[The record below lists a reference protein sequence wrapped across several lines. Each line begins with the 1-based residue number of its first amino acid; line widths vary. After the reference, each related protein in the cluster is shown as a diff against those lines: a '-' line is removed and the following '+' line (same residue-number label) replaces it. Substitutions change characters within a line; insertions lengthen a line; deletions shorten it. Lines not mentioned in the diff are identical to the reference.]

1 MTKRPSTGTK
11 AKGKGVSSPPISR
24 EESKAHQR
32 AKRLIDRAMNG
43 DVNAL
48 IQICKITGD
57 LPKDY
62 KLRY

>member
-24 EESKAHQR
+24 EEAKAYQR
-32 AKRLIDRAMNG
+32 VRRLVDRALEG

-48 IQICKITGD
+48 IRILKITGD

-62 KLRY
+62 KSSY